1 MMPRRS
7 RAIEQTHST
16 FLLETRQPFVANPT
30 AYPEPPANPRKR
42 FLLLAHRHHKFHP
55 LFHGTGLLPSHRQV
69 LLADQLTCYPCRR
82 SILLPIY
89 PVRTLLPPSPL
100 RGGVGGGGQQAKRPR
115 STSRQ

>member
-55 LFHGTGLLPSHRQV
+55 LFHGTGLLPSHRQRP
-69 LLADQLTCYPCRR
+69 PCR
-82 SILLPIY
+82 SVDLLPMS
-89 PVRTLLPPSPL
+89 PVYSVTYLPGQDQPPSPL
-100 RGGVGGGGQQAKRPR
+100 VGEVDRRREAAARRVRGL
-115 STSRQ
+115 